1 MSFSHI
7 PLVNIQNKSKLP
19 RLTHEVSG
27 SFANSAPKNK
37 IFQQVGNK
45 GEWHAEEAEHQV
57 TDCQGQQKY
66 VGDCSHLFVSYQH
79 SDDQNVPQNTE
90 QKYQTVQQDP
100 DYLMQI

>member
-7 PLVNIQNKSKLP
+7 PLVNIQNKRKLP

-45 GEWHAEEAEHQV
+45 GEWHAEEAEH
-57 TDCQGQQKY
+57 
-66 VGDCSHLFVSYQH
+66 
-79 SDDQNVPQNTE
+79 
-90 QKYQTVQQDP
+90 
-100 DYLMQI
+100 